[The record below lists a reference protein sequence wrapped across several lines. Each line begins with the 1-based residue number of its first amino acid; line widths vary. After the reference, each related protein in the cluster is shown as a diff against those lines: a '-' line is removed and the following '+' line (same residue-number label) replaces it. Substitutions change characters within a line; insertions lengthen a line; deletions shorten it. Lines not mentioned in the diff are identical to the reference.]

1 MSKVTDAP
9 SASPLVPGRE
19 HALARDALGLP
30 QVLFC
35 IVTGAAPMAAM
46 LFNVPVAV
54 SGGGYAVPAAFIL
67 ATVALTIFSVGY
79 IEMARRVTAVGGFYT
94 FITRGLGSVAGLGSG
109 YLIAFC
115 YIIFAA
121 AVTGVGSY
129 FASTSVEA
137 WFGVSISAWAYQ
149 AFFLALMTAF
159 AWFHIELTA
168 KILGVALVS
177 EVLVMLILAFAIL
190 VQGGPDGFSAAPLN
204 PANIFDTGAALKASG
219 APAAGVAIFGAFW
232 SWVGFEM

>member
-1 MSKVTDAP
+1 MSNVTAAP
-9 SASPLVPGRE
+9 SAHTPAPDRE
-19 HALARDALGLP
+19 HALAKDVLGLP

-35 IVTGAAPMAAM
+35 IVTGAAPIAAM

-94 FITRGLGSVAGLGSG
+94 FITRGLGSVMGMGAG

-137 WFGVSISAWAYQ
+137 WFGISIAAWARSW
-149 AFFLALMTAF
+149 
-159 AWFHIELTA
+159 AWARAT
-168 KILGVALVS
+168 
-177 EVLVMLILAFAIL
+177 
-190 VQGGPDGFSAAPLN
+190 
-204 PANIFDTGAALKASG
+204 
-219 APAAGVAIFGAFW
+219 
-232 SWVGFEM
+232 

>member
-1 MSKVTDAP
+1 MSEVTAAP
-9 SASPLVPGRE
+9 PTRTPAPNRD

-67 ATVALTIFSVGY
+67 ATIALTIFSVGY

-94 FITRGLGSVAGLGSG
+94 FITRGLGSVVGMGSG

-129 FASTSVEA
+129 FASTSIDL
-137 WFGVSISAWAYQ
+137 WFHVSITAWVYEI
-149 AFFLALMTAF
+149 FFLALMTGF

-177 EVLVMLILAFAIL
+177 EVIACLILAGGVI
-190 VQGGPDGFSAAPLN
+190 VHGGGPDGFSASPLN
-204 PANIFDTGAALKASG
+204 PGDLFNN
-219 APAAGVAIFGAFW
+219 
-232 SWVGFEM
+232 